1 MLSGLESHRKQR
13 KTLLIAS
20 KTPIFLGSSSCSCT
34 CPFKKYETEAEI
46 GKKFENKSSSIK

>member
-34 CPFKKYETEAEI
+34 CPFKKYTEAEI